1 MPYALKV
8 LLLGGGLLAGFA
20 CTVVRGQEGTAPQ
33 GETEKAVE
41 GENATLASISEGKG
55 VQQLDWIEISKDGRH
70 FVEKRTQRRFLI
82 WGFNYDHDEQGRLL
96 EDYWHDEWETVVED
110 FREMKGLRANV
121 VRIHLQLPRFMSGP
135 NQANPRNLERLG
147 QLVSLA
153 EEVGLYLDVTGL
165 GCYHKQDVPE
175 WYDVLSEQER
185 WDVQANFWRHV
196 ATVCRQSPA
205 IFCYDLMNEPI
216 LPGRKPETEW
226 LAGEL
231 GGKFFVQRISL
242 DLGERTRE
250 AVATAWVKHLSS
262 AIRAVDDKHLLTVGV
277 IPWAYVF
284 PGAQPLFHGPE
295 AGEPLD
301 FVSVHFYPKAGD
313 VAGAL
318 AALKVYDIGKPLVVE
333 EFFPLKCSLKEAS
346 EFIEGSR
353 EICDGW
359 ISFYWGKTI
368 EEYAATPDLKSKILA
383 AWLRYFR
390 DHPPWEKSP

>member
-20 CTVVRGQEGTAPQ
+20 CSVVRGQEGAATR
-33 GETEKAVE
+33 GDTGKVVE
-41 GENATLASISEGKG
+41 VENVTPASRPDHKG
-55 VQQLDWIEISKDGRH
+55 MQRLDWIEISKDGRH
-70 FVEKRTQRRFLI
+70 FVEQRTQRRFLI

-110 FREMKGLRANV
+110 FREMKELRANV
-121 VRIHLQLPRFMSGP
+121 VRIHLQLPRFMTGP
-135 NQANPRNLERLG
+135 NQVNPQNLARLG
-147 QLVSLA
+147 RLVSLA

-165 GCYHKQDVPE
+165 GCYHKQDVPD

-205 IFCYDLMNEPI
+205 ILCYDLMNEPI

-250 AVATAWVKHLSS
+250 AVATAWVKHLAS

-284 PGAQPLFHGPE
+284 PGAKPLFYGPE

-333 EFFPLKCSLKEAS
+333 EFFPLKCSLKEAA
-346 EFIEGSR
+346 EFIDTSR

-368 EEYAATPDLKSKILA
+368 EEYAETPDMKSQILA

-390 DHPPWEKSP
+390 DHPPGEKTP